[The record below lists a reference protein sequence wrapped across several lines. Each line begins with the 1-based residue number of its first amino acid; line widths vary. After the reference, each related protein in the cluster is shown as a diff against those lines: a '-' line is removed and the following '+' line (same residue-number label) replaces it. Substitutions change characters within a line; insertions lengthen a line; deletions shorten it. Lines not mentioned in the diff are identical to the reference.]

1 MTNLRKS
8 IRMALAC
15 LYLLHCDSMD
25 KFLPS
30 AEMIFSGKSCNM
42 ESVPSLC
49 IYSPLGRVPPNICF
63 LPSVLTA
70 RYPGMHCAFLRHI
83 GELCL
88 PCLYLPPTTGKN
100 TSAFL
105 EKSYCP
111 YSAHTFWMGLA
122 PSPNL
127 GLDTSSISGQSTFFP
142 KLKSS

>member
-70 RYPGMHCAFLRHI
+70 RYPGIHCAFLRHI
-83 GELCL
+83 CELCL
-88 PCLYLPPTTGKN
+88 PCLC
-100 TSAFL
+100 TSHQPL
-105 EKSYCP
+105 VKTPQLSWRNHT
-111 YSAHTFWMGLA
+111 AHTQRTHFGWDWPHPL
-122 PSPNL
+122 
-127 GLDTSSISGQSTFFP
+127 I
-142 KLKSS
+142 